1 MEIIDG
7 IFLPLVILNPSYAF
21 SWYELV
27 CPKKSYQLYN
37 HFVNNGLIKGE
48 IIEHSED
55 IIKSNDE
62 IRNGFFALNTFE
74 DSSRWINIKNIS
86 EKIYW
91 GIDDYRE
98 SPETPSEIF
107 SPKSRIVITNRNEQ

>member
-1 MEIIDG
+1 MEIINRD
-7 IFLPLVILNPSYAF
+7 IPTFNDLSIIISS

-86 EKIYW
+86 EKMSLGDW
-91 GIDDYRE
+91 WL
-98 SPETPSEIF
+98 
-107 SPKSRIVITNRNEQ
+107 